1 PRVTPTRP
9 SLTPSTTA
17 FPRSNVLNPGN
28 STRTVYVPG
37 ISVGALYCPTSSVVR
52 GRARPLCVS
61 IMLTLA
67 PGRTAPVGSL
77 TLPRIRP
84 KLPCAIRAKEK
95 SNTTRVV
102 LNTQVVILDL
112 NVPDVIAPPFS
123 TTPLSSRRHKTQ
135 NVNFNP
141 SCITRLL
148 PEPTSGLPAATSG
161 VAQPQPN
168 VLAVPR
174 SLVPPQAPP

>member
-1 PRVTPTRP
+1 MLALVVSVVGIASL
-9 SLTPSTTA
+9 SLTVSLCCPGSMVISSRISEPTSSTT
-17 FPRSNVLNPGN
+17 FSRDSVLNPGN

-37 ISVGALYCPTSSVVR
+37 IRVGALYSPASSDVTVR
-52 GRARPLCVS
+52 VRPLCVS
-61 IMLTLA
+61 IMFTVA

-112 NVPDVIAPPFS
+112 NVSDVIAPPFS
-123 TTPLSSRRHKTQ
+123 NTPLDS
-135 NVNFNP
+135 
-141 SCITRLL
+141 LG
-148 PEPTSGLPAATSG
+148 EPWRSISENYFQRKLNQSGLRG
-161 VAQPQPN
+161 
-168 VLAVPR
+168 
-174 SLVPPQAPP
+174 